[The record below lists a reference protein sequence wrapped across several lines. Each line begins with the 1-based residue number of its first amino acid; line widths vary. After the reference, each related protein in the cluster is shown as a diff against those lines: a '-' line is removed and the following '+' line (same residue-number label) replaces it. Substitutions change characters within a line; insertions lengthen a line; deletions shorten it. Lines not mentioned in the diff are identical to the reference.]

1 MKNSMDGVFQSI
13 LRVNRGRSLKKQT
26 FPPPTATM
34 KHMLVDNNDEQL
46 VGQAL
51 AGSARAWR
59 QLVRRHEGCI
69 YNLGFR
75 LTGNRED
82 AMDLTQ
88 EVFLGVCRGLHRF
101 RGEANFR
108 TWMFRIAH
116 NKAVD
121 LNRKRKLLELTGG
134 LDENGEF
141 REFTRT
147 AGATPTAGAEPGHD
161 LAASERNRLVLGLLQ
176 RISFEQRLVVELK
189 IYQSL
194 TFEEIA
200 RMQEISVNTAKTRF
214 YTALKKMRLATEKEH
229 ALLEN

>member
-1 MKNSMDGVFQSI
+1 MFAGNS
-13 LRVNRGRSLKKQT
+13 
-26 FPPPTATM
+26 
-34 KHMLVDNNDEQL
+34 DEQL
-46 VGQAL
+46 VGKAL

-59 QLVRRHEGCI
+59 QLVRRHEGGV
-69 YNLGFR
+69 YNLGYR

-108 TWMFRIAH
+108 TWLFRIAH

-141 REFTRT
+141 REFAR
-147 AGATPTAGAEPGHD
+147 AAVSGAARNAPPAAGAEPDHD
-161 LAASERNRLVLGLLQ
+161 LAAGERNRLALRLLQ

-214 YTALKKMRLATEKEH
+214 YTALKKMRLATEEEH